1 MTSDLPP
8 ATGRHKCLPFK
19 KERCYFDVSTESHT
33 SLFNQYY
40 SVQEGSL
47 ETDLY
52 HIEEMFAGHTIEGP
66 AILVDKNRFENIKV
80 ISVYG

>member
-8 ATGRHKCLPFK
+8 ATGHKCLPFK
-19 KERCYFDVSTESHT
+19 KERCYFDVSTESQST
-33 SLFNQYY
+33 LFIQYSL
-40 SVQEGSL
+40 QEGSL

-66 AILVDKNRFENIKV
+66 AILVDKNRFEIIMR
-80 ISVYG
+80 ISING